1 MYNKYEIIYNDNG
14 NVIVIDEF
22 SGNMSLTVNQ
32 ALQLCNV
39 AMDEYADN
47 QGWDGYDWNCLEIRF
62 KED

>member
-39 AMDEYADN
+39 NMDEYADAR
-47 QGWDGYDWNCLEIRF
+47 GWDGWDWNELDIRF